1 MKSFLAIAKA
11 LSDETRVRALL
22 SLESGELCLCQVV
35 DLLKLSPSTV
45 SKHMSVLRHAGL
57 VACRRD
63 GRWIHY
69 RLSGSTSAAREAL
82 RWARRTLAGEK
93 TVVDDAKR
101 VCCIRG
107 KDLQELAS
115 CCYKEQS

>member
-22 SLESGELCLCQVV
+22 SLEGGELCLCQVV

-45 SKHMSVLRHAGL
+45 SKHMSVLGHAGL
-57 VACRRD
+57 VARRRE
-63 GRWIHY
+63 GRWIYY
-69 RLSGSTSAAREAL
+69 RLSGATPAARAAL
-82 RWARRTLAGEK
+82 RWARRSLRGEK
-93 TVVDDAKR
+93 AIAEDARR

-107 KDLQELAS
+107 KDLNELAT
-115 CCYKEQS
+115 CCYKE